1 MNFTKQDLV
10 KALSEKAGIS
20 QRQAHDV
27 LDSFVE
33 LIGDELAKND
43 KIRLTGFGTFEVRS
57 RAARKGRNPRTGEEI
72 EIPATRNPAFRPGK
86 ELKAKIVK

>member
-27 LDSFVE
+27 LDVFVE
-33 LIGDELAKND
+33 IIGD
-43 KIRLTGFGTFEVRS
+43 
-57 RAARKGRNPRTGEEI
+57 
-72 EIPATRNPAFRPGK
+72 
-86 ELKAKIVK
+86 